1 MPIHASDFD
10 PTPDPSWVLAPF
22 GLITRKPGLLTRL
35 RMAVA
40 APCPDEDIDIPA
52 TPVEAVAEEAAGGG
66 DYAQLPCPLPRVRT
80 QTEEFLN
87 FVGMCILFAFLTL
100 AVCL

>member
-1 MPIHASDFD
+1 MIQLPIASNQTA
-10 PTPDPSWVLAPF
+10 TPDPSWVLAPF
-22 GLITRKPGLLTRL
+22 GLITRKPG
-35 RMAVA
+35 
-40 APCPDEDIDIPA
+40 PDEDIDIPA